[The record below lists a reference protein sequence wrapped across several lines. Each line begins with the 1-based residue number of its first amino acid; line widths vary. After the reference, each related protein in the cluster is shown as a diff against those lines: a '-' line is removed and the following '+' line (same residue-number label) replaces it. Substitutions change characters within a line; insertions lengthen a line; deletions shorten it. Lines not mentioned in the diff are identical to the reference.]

1 MKSFPGL
8 GVPYFE
14 EKTSC
19 HHNSRVLRT
28 LFSICH
34 TIYQVSN
41 GECANPLHVLLAD
54 TVDTYS
60 GSAKLSSTLNSFGI
74 VCSKNKS
81 RDYIDSIVNRKNL
94 SKFIDDLNV
103 NSFTIISIDNI
114 DFGQPNA
121 AVSVSPQNREIHA
134 TSYQAVQPKPSA
146 LMDLPR
152 SSVLLHTNAVID
164 ISSVTTSSFTL
175 NDVEKAEVKSLDK
188 CIFQYILEKNSIENS
203 ELLIPNLKCHLSK
216 FKEPNTER
224 AEVVYLGISSM
235 DTFIKSRILKEPSV
249 TVPVRKHVLK
259 TFTLPIHKQK
269 TKKVNC
275 EHKEKMLYNRCI
287 KKEMTFSMRSG
298 KPLQNFR
305 QYISLPRAICNV
317 DGSINHQDT
326 KSNATRH
333 LNSRYDN
340 IIIEKMPSGSNSDL
354 VILEGMFI
362 INSAPIRS
370 HHKTFSD
377 HMQYLIRRWILP
389 HFKSGAKEVHILF
402 DRPGALSQ
410 DGSPTLK
417 DLERCRRDD
426 KKKPADTV
434 ENIVISSQLPKGK

>member
-1 MKSFPGL
+1 MYSTEMGTLLLRKGADIGNMLHDICWQRRTSKRDQESSVLDNSIGSDTDSISTNGYHNVILDISKRYQNQAKVFKQCFENADLSKINFLSISKSIDPFIWNFHFLVSQSKNEWNTMKSFPGL
-8 GVPYFE
+8 GVPYFQ

-121 AVSVSPQNREIHA
+121 AVSVSPQNRGIHA

-175 NDVEKAEVKSLDK
+175 NDVEKAEAKSLDK
-188 CIFQYILEKNSIENS
+188 CIFQYILEKHSIENS
-203 ELLIPNLKCHLSK
+203 ELLIPNLKCQLSK

-224 AEVVYLGISSM
+224 AKVVYLGV
-235 DTFIKSRILKEPSV
+235 LNEPCDNTE
-249 TVPVRKHVLK
+249 TVKH
-259 TFTLPIHKQK
+259 T
-269 TKKVNC
+269 
-275 EHKEKMLYNRCI
+275 
-287 KKEMTFSMRSG
+287 
-298 KPLQNFR
+298 
-305 QYISLPRAICNV
+305 
-317 DGSINHQDT
+317 
-326 KSNATRH
+326 
-333 LNSRYDN
+333 
-340 IIIEKMPSGSNSDL
+340 IEKIHSIFEVSAQNKYMVMVGDAKTNNIFCKLKSEYSEELSWVIPFPGDCHLLKNS
-354 VILEGMFI
+354 
-362 INSAPIRS
+362 S
-370 HHKTFSD
+370 
-377 HMQYLIRRWILP
+377 
-389 HFKSGAKEVHILF
+389 
-402 DRPGALSQ
+402 
-410 DGSPTLK
+410 
-417 DLERCRRDD
+417 
-426 KKKPADTV
+426 
-434 ENIVISSQLPKGK
+434 

>member
-1 MKSFPGL
+1 MKKTKKKEFSKATQKLDKEICSQYLNKILDSKVFDCNINNNRGL
-8 GVPYFE
+8 VQ
-14 EKTSC
+14 
-19 HHNSRVLRT
+19 
-28 LFSICH
+28 LFTGNKAEG
-34 TIYQVSN
+34 TIY
-41 GECANPLHVLLAD
+41 
-54 TVDTYS
+54 Y
-60 GSAKLSSTLNSFGI
+60 
-74 VCSKNKS
+74 
-81 RDYIDSIVNRKNL
+81 
-94 SKFIDDLNV
+94 DLMN
-103 NSFTIISIDNI
+103 FYNI
-114 DFGQPNA
+114 
-121 AVSVSPQNREIHA
+121 
-134 TSYQAVQPKPSA
+134 
-146 LMDLPR
+146 
-152 SSVLLHTNAVID
+152 
-164 ISSVTTSSFTL
+164 
-175 NDVEKAEVKSLDK
+175 
-188 CIFQYILEKNSIENS
+188 
-203 ELLIPNLKCHLSK
+203 
-216 FKEPNTER
+216 
-224 AEVVYLGISSM
+224 GISSM
-235 DTFIKSRILKEPSV
+235 DTFIKSRILKESSV

-287 KKEMTFSMRSG
+287 KKEMAFSMRSG

-370 HHKTFSD
+370 RHKTFSD

-434 ENIVISSQLPKGK
+434 ENIVISSQLPKGKWIDFIMNRENKKHYINLISQNFLNFVRPQLKKEQTCVLNGCFEGGNCYAISDSSDDCFPVENLASNHEETDTLIWLHVMKSCHNNILIFSPDTDILFIGLSFASKILLSGKKIMLQINVLGETVKYVDFNKLTDSFSPRP